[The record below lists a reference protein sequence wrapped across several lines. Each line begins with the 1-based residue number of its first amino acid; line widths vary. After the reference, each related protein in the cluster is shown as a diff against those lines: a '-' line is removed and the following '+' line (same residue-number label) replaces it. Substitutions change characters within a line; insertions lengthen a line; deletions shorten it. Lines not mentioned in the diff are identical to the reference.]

1 MFRHYASNVHLERT
15 FLVCSKGAFIRVGFD
30 SILSYLRLNR
40 LIRLIVSPVSL
51 MFDVGIRGKGD
62 LSRLIPGFKGLIEKN
77 EESEESA
84 LVSLFLFSFS
94 VFGNRMEERLRKKIC
109 NAKLEEIS
117 NKRWRESQTRH
128 VHIPWK
134 TLKTVVP
141 KGRIGNHPRKLHL
154 QSPL

>member
-84 LVSLFLFSFS
+84 LLSLFLFSFS

-109 NAKLEEIS
+109 NAKLEEM
-117 NKRWRESQTRH
+117 
-128 VHIPWK
+128 
-134 TLKTVVP
+134 
-141 KGRIGNHPRKLHL
+141 
-154 QSPL
+154 